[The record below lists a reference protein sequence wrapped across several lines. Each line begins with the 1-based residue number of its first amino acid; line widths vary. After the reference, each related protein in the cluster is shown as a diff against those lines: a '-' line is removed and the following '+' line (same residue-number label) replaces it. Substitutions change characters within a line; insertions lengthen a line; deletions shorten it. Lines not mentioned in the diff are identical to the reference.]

1 MPVQAY
7 VNFDKQCEEAVS
19 FYSNVFQTP
28 VVEMIR
34 YGDMPNPD
42 YPMDEAAANL
52 LMHAELKIEGDIV
65 MFGDFFPGTQSVFG
79 NNVQLTVVTD
89 DPEKTRRYY
98 ELLKEGGQVEMELQ
112 ETFWSPLYASII
124 DKFGIYWQFSTS
136 KTA

>member
-1 MPVQAY
+1 
-7 VNFDKQCEEAVS
+7 
-19 FYSNVFQTP
+19 
-28 VVEMIR
+28 
-34 YGDMPNPD
+34 
-42 YPMDEAAANL
+42 MDEAAANL

-136 KTA
+136 KPA

>member
-7 VNFDKQCEEAVS
+7 VNFDKQCEEAVN

-79 NNVQLTVVTD
+79 NNVQLTVVTN
-89 DPEKTRRYY
+89 DPEKTKRYY

-124 DKFGIYWQFSTS
+124 DKFGVYWQFSTS
-136 KTA
+136 KPA